1 MTASRTSIELAPLS
15 VTIVTKNEEKRIR
28 ECIESVRWAEDILL
42 IDDGSTDGTV
52 PMAKLLGARVIARE
66 GEKINEGKF
75 RNWTLEKV
83 RFDWV
88 LKLDADERVT
98 PELAEEIKQLLKMGP
113 QYRGY
118 AIPRQNYIGD
128 YWVKFGGWYPARQL
142 VLFNRQ
148 YFRWEEV
155 EVHPRVFLDGP
166 SGRLKHDIIHF
177 SYRDFSHF
185 FEKSNQQTTWEAQ
198 KWLKERRKI
207 GPFLCARKMVD
218 RFLKTYV
225 LKQGFR
231 DGFVGFAVA
240 VFNGLYQFASYA
252 KYWELLRREKK
263 EEERRN
269 SSDV

>member
-1 MTASRTSIELAPLS
+1 M
-15 VTIVTKNEEKRIR
+15 
-28 ECIESVRWAEDILL
+28 
-42 IDDGSTDGTV
+42 IDDGSTDDTV
-52 PMAKLLGARVIARE
+52 SIARSLDARVLTRE
-66 GEKINEGKF
+66 GGKVHEGKF

-83 RFDWV
+83 ECDWV

-98 PELAEEIKQLLKMGP
+98 PELAGEIRQLFNAGP

-118 AIPRQNYIGD
+118 AIPRRNYIGD
-128 YWVKFGGWYPARQL
+128 YWVRYGGWYPARQL
-142 VLFNRQ
+142 VLFNRL

-166 SGRLKHDIIHF
+166 CGQLNNDIIHF

-218 RFLKTYV
+218 RFLKSYII
-225 LKQGFR
+225 KQGYR

-240 VFNGLYQFASYA
+240 VMNGLYQFASYA
-252 KYWELLRREKK
+252 KYWELLREEKK
-263 EEERRN
+263 KIQM
-269 SSDV
+269 